1 VRGQTASTQRVFAS
15 LRERPVTTIRNM
27 EARCAI
33 TFPTA
38 SAAIEALSALNI
50 VRELTGNE
58 RNRVFAY
65 DKYLSILSEGT
76 EPIQPPTA

>member
-1 VRGQTASTQRVFAS
+1 
-15 LRERPVTTIRNM
+15 M